1 MGIIDNKFQL
11 AMNKGNRSTKKA
23 AKDLEAQLTN
33 FEGNI
38 VDRLNWIMKTQ
49 QKIADKLEIELDD
62 PLEE

>member
-23 AKDLEAQLTN
+23 AKDLEVQLTN